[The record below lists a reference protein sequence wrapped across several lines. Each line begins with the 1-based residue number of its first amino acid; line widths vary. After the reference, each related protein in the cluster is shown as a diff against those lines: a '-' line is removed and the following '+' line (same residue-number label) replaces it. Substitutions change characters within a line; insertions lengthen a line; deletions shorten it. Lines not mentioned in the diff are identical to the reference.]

1 MRRRKTPKLSPSIIC
16 FLRPLMNTQKLG
28 WAMTGGKGRE
38 GKYAWRLSLLL
49 GPRSTEFLCAWL
61 EKPFIYDV
69 LVFSIIIL
77 KKKISKTLTI
87 TEEIPLLCFL
97 DSITIRVYD
106 ITFSATAL
114 LKTNFFLG
122 CERRDSKYRN
132 KFSYSFSK

>member
-1 MRRRKTPKLSPSIIC
+1 
-16 FLRPLMNTQKLG
+16 MNTQKLG
-28 WAMTGGKGRE
+28 WAMSGGKGRE
-38 GKYAWRLSLLL
+38 GKYARRLSLLL
-49 GPRSTEFLCAWL
+49 GPSSTEFLCTWL

-87 TEEIPLLCFL
+87 TEEIPLLCLL
-97 DSITIRVYD
+97 DSITIREYD
-106 ITFSATAL
+106 ITFCATAL
-114 LKTNFFLG
+114 LKTIFFLG